1 MKLFENLKSTLGE
14 ETVSELT
21 KAFNES
27 VEDAVKMR
35 VGQKIQELEE
45 KSKEFVDKKVSAL
58 VESKEKELVKEYE
71 EKYKAYSSEIED
83 KLDSF
88 LDSSITESISE
99 NIVEDVAKLQ
109 MYSPIVEKVLEAF
122 KEHYSPIAPKDADTA
137 LADALKEKV
146 ELQKML
152 DKTLVDNKKLCA
164 MSERAAVRVLF
175 TDKTISL
182 TKTQKQKIWE
192 MVKDLDFDTVERK
205 IDTMVSLVED
215 IDDGSDYS
223 QSVGGV
229 GDVSGSDDGMNDGD
243 GENEGGEE
251 EPKVTIEINK
261 ETWDSMEA
269 IETPEGEEPTAQK
282 KLVEFLLPYKVET
295 EDAEDGTE
303 GEYGESDEGNFEG
316 GEGSEDGEGEPEEVV
331 VVSFE
336 VPESKIEELK
346 AMFPEGD
353 FGDLPED
360 VVDSLNEVFGNE
372 SEDGSEG
379 NTEGDGSTDNGEVEG
394 SGYTESHNKYSE
406 WVRKWGR
413 I

>member
-27 VEDAVKMR
+27 VDDAVKMR
-35 VGQKIQELEE
+35 MGQKIQELEE

-71 EKYKAYSSEIED
+71 EKYKAYSTEIED

-88 LDSSITESISE
+88 LDSSITETISE

-152 DKTLVDNKKLCA
+152 DKTLVDNKKLVA

-175 TDKTISL
+175 TEKTMAL

-192 MVKDLDFDTVERK
+192 MVKDFDFDTVERK

-215 IDDGSDYS
+215 IDDGSGYDT
-223 QSVGGV
+223 SVGGV
-229 GDVSGSDDGMNDGD
+229 GDVSGSDDGIGDGSDGD
-243 GENEGGEE
+243 DDGVE
-251 EPKVTIEINK
+251 EPKVSIEINK
-261 ETWDSMEA
+261 ETWDTMEA
-269 IETPEGEEPTAQK
+269 IEVPEGEEPTAQK
-282 KLVEFLLPYKVET
+282 KLVEFLSPYKVET
-295 EDAEDGTE
+295 EEGVEDGSDETE
-303 GEYGESDEGNFEG
+303 GGYSESDEGEFEG
-316 GEGSEDGEGEPEEVV
+316 GEPEGDNEENIEPVV
-331 VVSFE
+331 VTFE

-360 VVDSLNEVFGNE
+360 VVDVLNEVFGVE
-372 SEDGSEG
+372 SEDDSTEDGEG
-379 NTEGDGSTDNGEVEG
+379 MGEPEGA
-394 SGYTESHNKYSE
+394 GYTESHNKFSD
-406 WVRKWGR
+406 WTKKWGR
-413 I
+413 L

>member
-27 VEDAVKMR
+27 VDDAVKMR
-35 VGQKIQELEE
+35 MGQKIQELEE

-71 EKYKAYSSEIED
+71 EKYKAYSTEIED

-88 LDSSITESISE
+88 LDSSITETISE

-152 DKTLVDNKKLCA
+152 DKTLVDNKKLVA

-175 TDKTISL
+175 TEKTMAL

-192 MVKDLDFDTVERK
+192 MVKDFDFDTVERK

-215 IDDGSDYS
+215 IDDGSGYDP
-223 QSVGGV
+223 SVGGV
-229 GDVSGSDDGMNDGD
+229 GDVSGSDDGIGVGSDGADD
-243 GENEGGEE
+243 GVE
-251 EPKVTIEINK
+251 EPKVSIEINK
-261 ETWDSMEA
+261 ETWDTMEA
-269 IETPEGEEPTAQK
+269 IEVPEGEEPTDQK
-282 KLVEFLLPYKVET
+282 KLVEFLSPYKVET
-295 EDAEDGTE
+295 EEGVEDGSDETE
-303 GEYGESDEGNFEG
+303 GGYSESDEGEFEG
-316 GEGSEDGEGEPEEVV
+316 GEPEGDNEENIEPVV
-331 VVSFE
+331 VTFE

-360 VVDSLNEVFGNE
+360 VVDVLNEVFGVE
-372 SEDGSEG
+372 SEDDSTEDGEG
-379 NTEGDGSTDNGEVEG
+379 MGEPEGA
-394 SGYTESHNKYSE
+394 GYTESHNKFSD
-406 WVRKWGR
+406 WTKKWGR
-413 I
+413 L

>member
-35 VGQKIQELEE
+35 MGQKIQELEE

-99 NIVEDVAKLQ
+99 NIVEDIAKLQ

-152 DKTLVDNKKLCA
+152 DKTLVDNKKLCS

-175 TDKTISL
+175 TDKTIAL

-215 IDDGSDYS
+215 IDDSSDYNN
-223 QSVGGV
+223 SVGGV
-229 GDVSGSDDGMNDGD
+229 GDVSGSDDAMKDGD
-243 GENEGGEE
+243 EGSEEDNE
-251 EPKVTIEINK
+251 EPKVSIEINK

-282 KLVEFLLPYKVET
+282 KLVEFLSPYKVET
-295 EDAEDGTE
+295 EDAEGDGE
-303 GEYGESDEGNFEG
+303 GEYGEADENAFGGDEGTD
-316 GEGSEDGEGEPEEVV
+316 DGEGEYEEPVV
-331 VVSFE
+331 VTFE

-346 AMFPEGD
+346 TMFPEGD

-360 VVDSLNEVFGNE
+360 VVDALNEVFGNE
-372 SEDGSEG
+372 SEEG
-379 NTEGDGSTDNGEVEG
+379 TEGGEEGTEDNENVEG
-394 SGYTESHNKYSE
+394 ADYSESHNKYAE
-406 WVRKWGR
+406 WSKKWGR